1 MYIMTLNSGKRPR
14 SSMSPVIFTN
24 KVGDVRFVVG
34 GVGGSKI
41 PSAVT
46 EVSQFSSSF
55 RVETFAKSYC
65 SAHS

>member
-1 MYIMTLNSGKRPR
+1 
-14 SSMSPVIFTN
+14 MSPVIFTN

-46 EVSQFSSSF
+46 EVSGFSSSF

-65 SAHS
+65 SGHS